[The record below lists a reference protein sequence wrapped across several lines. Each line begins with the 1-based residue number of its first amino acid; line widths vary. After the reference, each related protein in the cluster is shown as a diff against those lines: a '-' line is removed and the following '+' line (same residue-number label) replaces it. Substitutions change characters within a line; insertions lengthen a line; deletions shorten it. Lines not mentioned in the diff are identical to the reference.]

1 MDTPKVRCLI
11 LGCGNT
17 LRGDDGMGPSL
28 CAWAEERFAEEPG
41 VRAISCQ
48 QWTPD
53 LAEDLAA
60 ADAVV
65 FVDCAL
71 DQAPGQML
79 VREIAPASI
88 QPGLVTHHLSAP
100 ELLRVAEEF
109 YSRRPGRACLLTVG
123 AGSIDVGEQ
132 LSPEMEAALP
142 DAQALLES
150 TVRQLLG

>member
-1 MDTPKVRCLI
+1 MDTPRVRCLI
-11 LGCGNT
+11 LACGNT
-17 LRGDDGMGPSL
+17 LRGDDGVGPLL
-28 CAWAEERFAEEPG
+28 CAWAEERFAEDPG

-53 LAEDLAA
+53 LAEDVAGAETVL
-60 ADAVV
+60 

-79 VREIAPASI
+79 VREIAAASI
-88 QPGLVTHHLSAP
+88 RPGLVTHHLSAP
-100 ELLRVAEEF
+100 ELLRVAEEL
-109 YSRRPGRACLLTVG
+109 YSRGPGRAFLLTIG